1 LLLVEPL
8 KYSLENSSSNDSI
21 KITFAYFSFIL
32 DLLLG
37 VTLLALFF
45 HLSLSWLAWGSTIIS
60 IFFLHLSWQDYQ
72 SRTKD
77 VKDHQKHKKLAA
89 IILNSL
95 SEITIGLMSGY
106 LLYMGQFATLWP
118 WVVMLGLVISSTCR
132 FVEMWLYFNKLF
144 SNEYNGTNTINY
156 FSWDFIKYLLIVLVA
171 TASRVMSTYTP
182 MVALLIQVNS
192 PYLIAHITM
201 ISIFLVFIEV
211 GGKLINTPVT
221 IANQIGKKLPDRDK
235 KITKFF
241 GLVFSTLGA
250 LSDVFFAVIGVWV
263 DHFPLP
269 VADPLMI
276 LFGLCRGITSILL
289 QSAFNNKDGDQ
300 KPLQDS
306 EFSRLIFFSVMVIS
320 VFSFCGKIISKFT
333 QCYFFLKFFG
343 QVTFWGPN
351 TVFFIA
357 LLATFYVVLVTSGSE
372 ITKSLES
379 LSSFKNNALGLTEL
393 HLGEVFRSPEVQQS
407 RSPAVQQ
414 SRSPAVQKS
423 SSPAVQKSSSPE
435 VQQSSS
441 PVVQQ

>member
-1 LLLVEPL
+1 MKYAFVITVFTLCVYGFISFNCFYFSLFLLLVELL
-8 KYSLENSSSNDSI
+8 KYSLENLSSNNSI

-37 VTLLALFF
+37 VTLFALFF
-45 HLSLSWLAWGSTIIS
+45 HWSLSWLAWGSTIIS
-60 IFFLHLSWQDYQ
+60 ICFLPLSWKDYQ
-72 SRTKD
+72 KSTINVED
-77 VKDHQKHKKLAA
+77 YQKHKKMAA

-118 WVVMLGLVISSTCR
+118 WVVMLGLVVSSTCR
-132 FVEMWLYFNKLF
+132 FVEMSLYFNKLF
-144 SNEYNGTNTINY
+144 SNDSQFKQKMAYL
-156 FSWDFIKYLLIVLVA
+156 SWDFIKYLLIVFVA
-171 TASRVMSTYTP
+171 TASRVMSIHTP

-221 IANQIGKKLPDRDK
+221 IANQIRKKLPDRDE

-276 LFGLCRGITSILL
+276 LFGVCRGITSILL
-289 QSAFNNKDGDQ
+289 QSAFNNKDVSQNLPKDL
-300 KPLQDS
+300 K
-306 EFSRLIFFSVMVIS
+306 FSRLIFLSVMVIS
-320 VFSFCGKIISKFT
+320 VFSFCGKVVSKFT
-333 QCYFFLKFFG
+333 QYYFFFKFFG
-343 QVTFWGPN
+343 QVTFWGLN

-357 LLATFYVVLVTSGSE
+357 LLATFYVVLVTLGSE

-379 LSSFKNNALGLTEL
+379 LASFKKNALGLDKSYL
-393 HLGEVFRSPEVQQS
+393 DEVFSASSHPSIQ
-407 RSPAVQQ
+407 PAIQ
-414 SRSPAVQKS
+414 
-423 SSPAVQKSSSPE
+423 
-435 VQQSSS
+435 
-441 PVVQQ
+441 